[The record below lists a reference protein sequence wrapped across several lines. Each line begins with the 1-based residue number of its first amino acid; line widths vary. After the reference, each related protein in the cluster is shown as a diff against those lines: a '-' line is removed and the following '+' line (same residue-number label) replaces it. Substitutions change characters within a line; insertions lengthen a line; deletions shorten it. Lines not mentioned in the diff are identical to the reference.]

1 MCLGV
6 VWQALEH
13 DWMQGKGTGSTVL
26 AMKDNLVAAQER
38 ERQRQRQRSRE
49 RETDRDR
56 EIWSQARA
64 RDTMCDTIKP

>member
-1 MCLGV
+1 MCLGL

-49 RETDRDR
+49 RDRQR
-56 EIWSQARA
+56 ERHLV
-64 RDTMCDTIKP
+64 TG